1 MPALSPTMTEGNL
14 SKWLIK
20 KGDTVKAGDLI
31 AEIETD
37 KATMEVEAV
46 DEGVV
51 LDLLFKE
58 GEANIPVNKAIAII
72 GDPNEKVEVKKEAPV
87 EKVIEEKKIEKNI
100 ETKIENKK
108 ADIIDTPSPKIEE
121 DTNLS
126 SEEITMRQ
134 ALRDTMAEEM
144 RKDNKVFIL
153 GEEVAEYQGAYK
165 VTQDLLQEFGKERV
179 LDTPISEHGFTGLAV
194 GAAFKGLR
202 PILEFMTFNFSM
214 QAIDQII
221 NSAAKTLY
229 MSGGQINCPIV
240 FRGPNGAAAQV
251 AAQHSQDFSSWY
263 SQVPGLKVIAPSTPY
278 NAKGLL
284 RSAISDPNPVI
295 FLENE
300 ILYGL
305 KGPVNNDVNFS
316 IPIGKANIEKEGKD
330 LTIVTYS
337 IMLQK
342 SNEAALRLKEEYN
355 LDAEI
360 IDLQTLRPL
369 DTETILNSV
378 KKTNRLIT
386 VEESWPFGSVG
397 SEIANIVQRDAFD
410 YLDSPVIK
418 VNSADVP
425 MPYSL
430 SLEKLY
436 LPQVEDIINAAKL
449 ASCHEFIMEL
459 PAGYNSQIGERG
471 TSMSGGQR
479 QRIAIA
485 RTLLLKPKILIMD
498 EATSALDYFTE
509 RNVVENLKSFYK
521 DSTIFFITHRLAT
534 VSNADVIV
542 MMEDGAVI
550 EQGCHD
556 SLIKNK
562 GAYFSLYNQQESAE
576 IT

>member
-1 MPALSPTMTEGNL
+1 MTTEILMPALSPTMTEGNL

-20 KGDTVKAGDLI
+20 KGDQVKAGDLI

-51 LDLLFKE
+51 IDLLFKE
-58 GEANIPVNKAIAII
+58 GDVNIPVNKPIAII
-72 GDPNEKVEVKKEAPV
+72 GNPDEKIEEKNEKPL
-87 EKVIEEKKIEKNI
+87 EKSGEEKKIEKVI
-100 ETKIENKK
+100 EKKFEIEKN
-108 ADIIDTPSPKIEE
+108 DTLQEQPKQNEQ
-121 DTNLS
+121 DKNLS

-144 RKDNKVFIL
+144 RKDKKIFIL

-165 VTQDLLQEFGKERV
+165 VTQDLLQEFGKDRV

-263 SQVPGLKVIAPSTPY
+263 SQVPGLKVLAPSTPY

-284 RSAISDPNPVI
+284 RSAITDPNPVI

-305 KGPVNNDVNFS
+305 KGQVNNDINFS

-342 SNEAALRLKEEYN
+342 SKEAAKRLKDQFN
-355 LDAEI
+355 LDVEI

-369 DTETILNSV
+369 DFETVINSV

-410 YLDSPVIK
+410 YLDSPIIK

-425 MPYSL
+425 MPYSS

-436 LPQVEDIINAAKL
+436 LPQVDDIIEAAKKVTY
-449 ASCHEFIMEL
+449 I
-459 PAGYNSQIGERG
+459 N
-471 TSMSGGQR
+471 
-479 QRIAIA
+479 
-485 RTLLLKPKILIMD
+485 
-498 EATSALDYFTE
+498 
-509 RNVVENLKSFYK
+509 
-521 DSTIFFITHRLAT
+521 
-534 VSNADVIV
+534 
-542 MMEDGAVI
+542 
-550 EQGCHD
+550 
-556 SLIKNK
+556 
-562 GAYFSLYNQQESAE
+562 
-576 IT
+576 

>member
-1 MPALSPTMTEGNL
+1 MSTEILMPALSPTMTEGNL

-20 KGDTVKAGDLI
+20 KGDTIKAGDLI

-72 GDPNEKVEVKKEAPV
+72 GDPKEKVELKKQESF
-87 EKVIEEKKIEKNI
+87 ENVIEEKKIEKTTEIKVEIKKKN
-100 ETKIENKK
+100 KIDKQL
-108 ADIIDTPSPKIEE
+108 PKIEE
-121 DTNLS
+121 DKNLS
-126 SEEITMRQ
+126 AEEITMRQ

-144 RKDNKVFIL
+144 RKDKKVFLL

-165 VTQDLLQEFGKERV
+165 VTQGLLEEFGKERV

-342 SNEAALRLKEEYN
+342 SKEAALKLKDEYN
-355 LDAEI
+355 LDVEI

-369 DTETILNSV
+369 DTEKVINSV

-410 YLDSPVIK
+410 Y
-418 VNSADVP
+418 
-425 MPYSL
+425 
-430 SLEKLY
+430 
-436 LPQVEDIINAAKL
+436 
-449 ASCHEFIMEL
+449 
-459 PAGYNSQIGERG
+459 
-471 TSMSGGQR
+471 
-479 QRIAIA
+479 
-485 RTLLLKPKILIMD
+485 
-498 EATSALDYFTE
+498 
-509 RNVVENLKSFYK
+509 
-521 DSTIFFITHRLAT
+521 
-534 VSNADVIV
+534 
-542 MMEDGAVI
+542 
-550 EQGCHD
+550 
-556 SLIKNK
+556 
-562 GAYFSLYNQQESAE
+562 
-576 IT
+576 

>member
-1 MPALSPTMTEGNL
+1 MTIEILMPALSPTMTEGNL
-14 SKWLIK
+14 TKWLIQ

-46 DEGVV
+46 DEGIV
-51 LDLLFKE
+51 LDLLYNE
-58 GEANIPVNKAIAII
+58 GDSNIPVNKVIAVL
-72 GDPNEKVEVKKEAPV
+72 GDKSEKVEKEHSTNNMESDSNKKTDEKKEIKVQDKKNTSV
-87 EKVIEEKKIEKNI
+87 EDANNEEH
-100 ETKIENKK
+100 
-108 ADIIDTPSPKIEE
+108 
-121 DTNLS
+121 L
-126 SEEITMRQ
+126 TMRE

-144 RKDNKVFIL
+144 TRDSKIFIL

-165 VTQDLLQEFGKERV
+165 VTQGLLDEFGSKRI
-179 LDTPISEHGFTGLAV
+179 LDTPISEHGFTGLAI

-263 SQVPGLKVIAPSTPY
+263 SHCPGLKVISPSTPY

-284 RSAISDPNPVI
+284 RSAILDNNPVI

-305 KGPVNNDVNFS
+305 KGPVNNDKNFT
-316 IPIGKANIEKEGKD
+316 IPIGKANIEQQGKD
-330 LTIVTYS
+330 VTIVTYS
-337 IMLQK
+337 IMLHK
-342 SNEAALRLKEEYN
+342 SKEAAKKIKDEYN
-355 LDAEI
+355 LDVEI

-369 DTETILNSV
+369 DTETIINSV
-378 KKTNRLIT
+378 KKTNRLVT

-397 SEIANIVQRDAFD
+397 SEVANIVQREAFD
-410 YLDSPVIK
+410 YLDAPIIK

-436 LPQVEDIINAAKL
+436 LPQVEDIIKAVK
-449 ASCHEFIMEL
+449 E
-459 PAGYNSQIGERG
+459 
-471 TSMSGGQR
+471 
-479 QRIAIA
+479 
-485 RTLLLKPKILIMD
+485 
-498 EATSALDYFTE
+498 
-509 RNVVENLKSFYK
+509 
-521 DSTIFFITHRLAT
+521 
-534 VSNADVIV
+534 VSY
-542 MMEDGAVI
+542 
-550 EQGCHD
+550 
-556 SLIKNK
+556 IK
-562 GAYFSLYNQQESAE
+562 
-576 IT
+576 

>member
-1 MPALSPTMTEGNL
+1 MSTEILMPALSPTMTEGNL

-20 KGDTVKAGDLI
+20 KGDNVKAGDLI

-72 GDPNEKVEVKKEAPV
+72 GDPNEKIEVKKELSI
-87 EKVIEEKKIEKNI
+87 ETVIEKKIEKNI

-108 ADIIDTPSPKIEE
+108 NEIIETPSPKIEE
-121 DTNLS
+121 DTNIS
-126 SEEITMRQ
+126 SAEITMRQ

-263 SQVPGLKVIAPSTPY
+263 SQVPGLKVITPSTPY

-316 IPIGKANIEKEGKD
+316 IPIGKANIEKEGND

-342 SNEAALRLKEEYN
+342 SKEAALRLKDEYN

-378 KKTNRLIT
+378 KKTNRLMT

-436 LPQVEDIINAAKL
+436 IPQVDDIINAAK
-449 ASCHEFIMEL
+449 
-459 PAGYNSQIGERG
+459 
-471 TSMSGGQR
+471 
-479 QRIAIA
+479 
-485 RTLLLKPKILIMD
+485 KI
-498 EATSALDYFTE
+498 SY
-509 RNVVENLKSFYK
+509 
-521 DSTIFFITHRLAT
+521 
-534 VSNADVIV
+534 
-542 MMEDGAVI
+542 
-550 EQGCHD
+550 
-556 SLIKNK
+556 IK
-562 GAYFSLYNQQESAE
+562 
-576 IT
+576 